1 MRLIDADAFL
11 AREISRCHC
20 VPSVG
25 SSEKDYESLK
35 CRLEQEPTIDA
46 ELPTPGVT
54 KHEKIRT
61 PLAKIIVGESFG
73 KPYYEIMWFSMDYEK
88 CDIGYGSFSLDIVRD
103 YLKGEFEIIEQDS
116 AHDVA
121 PVVRCKDCQS
131 WKRNVGLTDSPNG
144 HCFEHDIDT
153 NGQDFFSYGERRD
166 GGPEDG

>member
-1 MRLIDADAFL
+1 MEGMTVNNPAQ
-11 AREISRCHC
+11 
-20 VPSVG
+20 
-25 SSEKDYESLK
+25 
-35 CRLEQEPTIDA
+35 EQMPVSTS
-46 ELPTPGVT
+46 TPGVT

-103 YLKGEFEIIEQDS
+103 YLKDEFEIIEQDS

-121 PVVRCKDCQS
+121 PVVRCKGCQN
-131 WKRNVGLTDSPNG
+131 WKRNVGFTDSPNG

-153 NGQDFFSYGERRD
+153 NGKDFCSYGERMRQAKREKAD
-166 GGPEDG
+166 DAEL